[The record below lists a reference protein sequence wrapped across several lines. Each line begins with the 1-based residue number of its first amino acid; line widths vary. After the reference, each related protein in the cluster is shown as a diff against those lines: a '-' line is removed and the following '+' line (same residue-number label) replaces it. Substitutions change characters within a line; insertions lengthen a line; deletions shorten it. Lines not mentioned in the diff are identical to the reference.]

1 MISRMLIDKAETP
14 GGGKELR
21 LYQHDKD
28 FMIVAGN
35 FELMNSR
42 AHASEEELAK
52 LAMVKITGQANPRVL
67 IGGLGMGFTL
77 RAALNGLPQTAEVV
91 VAEIVPAVVKW
102 NQGVLAGLA
111 GNAIADKRVKIYE
124 GDVTELIKTGKNSY
138 DAIVL
143 DVDNGPEGL
152 SLESNDWFYGF
163 KGLNVIWGALRPE
176 GVLGIWSASRDEQ
189 LTYRLK
195 NAGFLVE
202 EIRARSRPGG
212 KGAHHHLWISVKK

>member
-1 MISRMLIDKAETP
+1 MIPRILIDKVETP
-14 GGGKELR
+14 GGGKELH

-28 FMIVAGN
+28 FIITAGN

-52 LAMVKITGQANPRVL
+52 LAMIKITGQANPRVL

-77 RAALNGLPQTAEVV
+77 RAALNSLPQTAEVV

-102 NQGVLAGLA
+102 NQGLLAGLA
-111 GNAIADKRVKIYE
+111 GNPLADKRVKIYE
-124 GDVTELIKTGKNSY
+124 GDAAELIKTGKNGY

-152 SLESNDWFYGF
+152 VLESNDWFYGF
-163 KGLNVIWGALRPE
+163 KGLNVILGALRAK
-176 GVLGIWSASRDEQ
+176 GVLGIWSASMDEQ

-202 EIRARSRPGG
+202 EIRVRSRPGG
-212 KGAHHHLWISVKK
+212 KGRHHHLWISVKK